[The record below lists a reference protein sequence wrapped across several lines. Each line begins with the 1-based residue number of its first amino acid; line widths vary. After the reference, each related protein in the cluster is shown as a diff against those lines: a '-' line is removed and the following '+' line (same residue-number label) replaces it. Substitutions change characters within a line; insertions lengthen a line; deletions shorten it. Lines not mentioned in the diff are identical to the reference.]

1 MFVIVGFF
9 FLFLLVFIW
18 VLRTEL
24 MWNVEVVGI
33 GDGEDEVRVGFI
45 ISTRLKAERGCNCNS
60 VEGNG

>member
-1 MFVIVGFF
+1 
-9 FLFLLVFIW
+9 
-18 VLRTEL
+18 

-33 GDGEDEVRVGFI
+33 VDGGEDEVRVRFI